1 MNRKV
6 KQFVVVTLVALGL
19 GAVLFHGAKAVSN
32 FFLKGKTRQFMTY
45 TAKIARSIERYKTD
59 TGVYPTAMTPKELER
74 ILGKK
79 YHPGTGISPGIVT
92 YYSDGMKYTLQFW
105 PQGEG
110 PYRHGGYGLLEIRSG
125 RWFAWPSFVLQ
136 ERVQSL
142 NEFVHARPEG
152 LQSNNSLQRTGL
164 TAPLVFRTE

>member
-1 MNRKV
+1 VNRKV
-6 KQFVVVTLVALGL
+6 KQFLVVTLVALGL

-32 FFLKGKTRQFMTY
+32 FFLKGKTRQFMTHI
-45 TAKIARSIERYKTD
+45 AEIARSIERYKTD
-59 TGVYPTAMTPKELER
+59 MGVYPTAMTPKELER

-79 YHPGTGISPGIVT
+79 YHPDTFISPGIIA

-110 PYRHGGYGLLEIRSG
+110 PYKRGGYGLLEIRSG

-142 NEFVHARPEG
+142 NEFIHARPEG
-152 LQSNNSLQRTGL
+152 LQSNNQMQP
-164 TAPLVFRTE
+164 TAEGGG